1 MKNHVF
7 ILHSLAATLISH
19 SLFAQE
25 NSDTNPTNPNVLEE
39 IVVTAHRSPVQLRR
53 VATSITVITRE
64 RIKAM
69 GNLSLPDILRQ
80 TPAVGVTGSGGIGSQ
95 SSIRIRGEE
104 SFRTLMIMDG
114 IRLSD
119 PSGPQVATQT
129 EHLLSNGIG
138 KVEILRGPQGLSYG
152 ADAGGIINVESNDLE
167 FGNNFSI
174 GSQIG
179 SRGTSQNGISLSTN
193 RERTSFSLNAT
204 DLQSDGLNAR
214 FSDSAAP
221 DNDGYENRTYHARAT
236 AKVTDELRFKLVH
249 RDVSGK
255 TEYDNCYDSSFSVI
269 NNCLAIYD
277 FSATRAELQYE
288 SNASTHSVSYTS
300 TKTDRDSLSAGV
312 SSFTSKGELD
322 RWEYLG
328 TNNSLENFDFIFGV
342 DLEQEKNGD
351 NSRDNKGYYLDVL
364 SDFSNDIFISGG
376 IRVDDNQDFGEH
388 LSYRL
393 ASAYLLNLGQGT
405 LKLKGNLGTGFRAP
419 SLYEIGYNNSP
430 SAYPPAYGLALDA
443 EETHGYEFGMEFF
456 YLDKL
461 RLEAIRFNQ
470 KIENAIYYDMSS
482 YSGYLQ
488 DLGTSRSKGI
498 EINGEL
504 ELADSLRVLANVTHN
519 KTRRSNGMQ
528 RVRRPKILANIGVTY
543 GKNSL
548 SLNAF
553 YRVSRDSIDESFGSP
568 RPLALDDFGVLDLS
582 ARYIFSENVQIF
594 ARVENALD
602 KDYRE
607 LLDYRSPSRGAYIGA
622 EINL

>member
-1 MKNHVF
+1 
-7 ILHSLAATLISH
+7 
-19 SLFAQE
+19 
-25 NSDTNPTNPNVLEE
+25 
-39 IVVTAHRSPVQLRR
+39 
-53 VATSITVITRE
+53 
-64 RIKAM
+64 
-69 GNLSLPDILRQ
+69 
-80 TPAVGVTGSGGIGSQ
+80 
-95 SSIRIRGEE
+95 
-104 SFRTLMIMDG
+104 MDG

-119 PSGPQVATQT
+119 PSGPQVATQS
-129 EHLLSNGIG
+129 EHLLSSGIS

-167 FGNNFSI
+167 FGNNFII

-193 RERTSFSLNAT
+193 RKRTSFSFNAT
-204 DLQSDGLNAR
+204 DLQSDGFNAR
-214 FSDSAAP
+214 FSDSAEP
-221 DNDGYENRTYHARAT
+221 DDDGYKNRSYHARAT
-236 AKVTDELRFKLVH
+236 AKVTDELEFKLVH
-249 RDVSGK
+249 RDASGE
-255 TEYDNCYDSSFSVI
+255 TEYDNCYDSSFLVI
-269 NNCLAIYD
+269 NNCLAIYN

-300 TKTDRDSLSAGV
+300 TKTDRDSLSLGV
-312 SSFTSKGELD
+312 SSFASEGGLD

-328 TNNSLENFDFIFGV
+328 TNSSLENFDFIFGV
-342 DLEQEKNGD
+342 DLEQEKNGN

-364 SDFSNDIFISGG
+364 RDFSNDIFISGG

-393 ASAYLLNLGQGT
+393 AATYLLNLGQGT

-430 SAYPPAYGLALDA
+430 SAYPPAFGLALDA
-443 EETHGYEFGMEFF
+443 EETDGYEFGMEFF

-470 KIENAIYYDMSS
+470 KIENAIFYDMAS

-488 DLGTSRSKGI
+488 DIGTSRSKGT

-504 ELADSLRVLANVTHN
+504 ELSESVRVIANLTHN

-528 RVRRPKILANIGVTY
+528 RVRRPKVLANIGVTY

-582 ARYIFSENVQIF
+582 ARYTFSENIQIF

-602 KDYRE
+602 KNYRE
-607 LLDYRSPSRGAYIGA
+607 LLDYRSPSRGAFIGA